1 MTGTTK
7 PLSISVIGCGYLG
20 TVHAVAMAAL
30 GHDVIGIDIDAERIA
45 QLAAGQAPFFE
56 PGLPERLEAGLASGR
71 LRFSSDIADAATADL
86 HFVCVGTPQAADGDA
101 ADLTAIFAA
110 TEALLPHVRA
120 GSVIAGKST
129 VPVGTAARIAER
141 LEPTGATLVWN
152 PEFLREG
159 RAVADSLSPDRIVIG
174 VAGGEAEP
182 GDTGGSAADGSA
194 AGGSDAGGSAAA
206 AINMLRA
213 AYARMLELGTP
224 LVVTD
229 LATAELVKGA
239 ANAYLATR
247 ISFMNAMADV
257 AERAGADISGL
268 AEALGH
274 DERIGPHYLRAGIGF
289 GGGCLPKDIR
299 AFAARATELGAASPA
314 ALLATVDSINLG
326 QRSGLVAAIA
336 AHFGGDVAGRRIA
349 VLGAAFKPES
359 DDIRDS
365 PAIDIALELHRRG
378 AVVTLTDPAALPNVA
393 SRYPELSLTQGLAD
407 TLRDAECVVV
417 ATEWTEYREIDP
429 AVAAELVTERTV
441 FDGRNCLDRASWS
454 AAGWL
459 YRGIGRR

>member
-1 MTGTTK
+1 MTGTTNQ
-7 PLSISVIGCGYLG
+7 LSISVIGCGYLG

-30 GHDVIGIDIDAERIA
+30 GHDVVGIDIDAERIA

-56 PGLPERLEAGLASGR
+56 PGLPERLEAGLGSGR
-71 LRFSSDIADAATADL
+71 LRFSTDIADAAAADL
-86 HFVCVGTPQAADGDA
+86 HFVCVGTPQASDGDA

-110 TEALLPHVRA
+110 TEALLPHLRV
-120 GSVIAGKST
+120 GSVVAGKST

-141 LEPTGATLVWN
+141 LDPTGATLVWN

-174 VAGGEAEP
+174 VAGAGAEP
-182 GDTGGSAADGSA
+182 GDRAPGAASGPAADGATEA
-194 AGGSDAGGSAAA
+194 AVG
-206 AINMLRA
+206 MLRS

-314 ALLATVDSINLG
+314 ALLATVDDINLG

-393 SRYPELSLTQGLAD
+393 SRYPELSLTHGLSD

-429 AVAAELVTERTV
+429 AVAAELVAERTV

>member
-7 PLSISVIGCGYLG
+7 QLSISVIGCGYLG

-30 GHDVIGIDIDAERIA
+30 GHDVVGIDIDAERIA
-45 QLAAGQAPFFE
+45 QLTAGQAPFFE
-56 PGLPERLEAGLASGR
+56 PDLPERLEAGLASGR

-110 TEALLPHVRA
+110 TEALLPHLRA

-159 RAVADSLSPDRIVIG
+159 RAVSDSLAPDRIVIG
-174 VAGGEAEP
+174 VA
-182 GDTGGSAADGSA
+182 DG
-194 AGGSDAGGSAAA
+194 DAGGLAAA
-206 AINMLRA
+206 AIYMLRS

-314 ALLATVDSINLG
+314 ALLATVDDINLG

-378 AVVTLTDPAALPNVA
+378 AIVTLTDPAALPNVA
-393 SRYPELSLTQGLAD
+393 DRYPELSLTHGLAD

-429 AVAAELVTERTV
+429 AVAAELVAERTV

>member
-174 VAGGEAEP
+174 VAGGEAGHGDREP
-182 GDTGGSAADGSA
+182 GAGIGPAANGA
-194 AGGSDAGGSAAA
+194 AEAAVG
-206 AINMLRA
+206 MLRS

-393 SRYPELSLTQGLAD
+393 SRYPELSLTHGLAD

-417 ATEWTEYREIDP
+417 ATEWPEYREIDP
-429 AVAAELVTERTV
+429 AVAAELVAERTV

>member
-20 TVHAVAMAAL
+20 TVHAVALAAL
-30 GHDVIGIDIDAERIA
+30 GHDVVGIDIDADRISL
-45 QLAAGQAPFFE
+45 LAAGQAPFFE

-86 HFVCVGTPQAADGDA
+86 HFVCVGTPQATDGDA
-101 ADLTAIFAA
+101 ADLSALFAA
-110 TEALLPHVRA
+110 TEALLPHVRV
-120 GSVIAGKST
+120 GSVVAGKST
-129 VPVGTAARIAER
+129 VPVGTAARLAET

-174 VAGGEAEP
+174 VAGGGAEP
-182 GDTGGSAADGSA
+182 GDTESGDVYVPA
-194 AGGSDAGGSAAA
+194 AGGSAAE
-206 AINMLRA
+206 AIDMLRS